1 MSYLVLARKWR
12 PQTFDDLVGQ
22 EAIGRML
29 RSALEHNKVA
39 HAYIFSGPRGVGKTS
54 TARILA
60 KALNCEQGPTATPC
74 NACASCRAITDG
86 SSLDVTEIDGASNT
100 GVDNVRDLRER
111 VRYAASGGRYKIY
124 IIDEAHMLSTAAF
137 NALLKTL
144 EEPPAHV
151 IFVLAT
157 TEPKRIPA
165 TVLSRCQHLPFRRI
179 GSQRIKERLAA
190 IVGEEGINASDTA
203 LDMVARVADG
213 SMRDALTILDQVGSI
228 SDDINLADLRDLLA
242 ITDTETLT
250 RVTSAVIE
258 GDAQAVVTMIA
269 DLTNAGTDLRAF
281 AKDLLQYVR
290 NLLIVKIVGG
300 GAGALEL
307 SDEEAGAL
315 ARLSEKTSQEHL
327 SLILAELVRSE
338 PVFRSAFHPRIALE
352 MTLIRL
358 ALLSHFSSVGD
369 AIRMLKGT
377 PSPHPM
383 SVGDAPEKRTRVKT
397 VSPPTAAEPQPAPPS
412 SAPSRETKG
421 MALKDVWDEVL
432 TRLEEMNRPLAYK
445 LKEGTCTFGES
456 EVRIVFN
463 GGLAVH
469 AESVTENLAVVKNVL
484 KETAGRDIGLSLET
498 SKGKA
503 PTKRELKEKALSDP
517 IVKEALELF
526 EGRIVDVIPQPKG
539 GDNV

>member
-1 MSYLVLARKWR
+1 
-12 PQTFDDLVGQ
+12 
-22 EAIGRML
+22 ML

-74 NACASCRAITDG
+74 NACTSCRAITDG

-179 GSQRIKERLAA
+179 GNLKIKERLTA
-190 IVGEEGINASDTA
+190 IVREEGINASDTA

-213 SMRDALTILDQVGSI
+213 SMRDALTILDQVGSV
-228 SDDINLADLRDLLA
+228 SDDINLSDLRDLLA

-258 GDAQAVVTMIA
+258 GDTKAVVTMIA

-307 SDEEAGAL
+307 SDEEASAL
-315 ARLSEKTSQEHL
+315 ARLAEKTSQEHL

-338 PVFRSAFHPRIALE
+338 PVLRTAFHPRIALE
-352 MTLIRL
+352 MALIRL

-369 AIRMLKGT
+369 AIKMLRGT
-377 PSPHPM
+377 SSPQPM
-383 SVGDAPEKRTRVKT
+383 TEGGAHEKRIRGKT
-397 VSPPTAAEPQPAPPS
+397 VSPPAADEPQSAPPR
-412 SAPSRETKG
+412 SAPSHEVKG
-421 MALKDVWDEVL
+421 TALKDVWDEVL
-432 TRLEEMNRPLAYK
+432 TRLEEINRPLAYK

-456 EVRIVFN
+456 EVKIVFN

-469 AESVTENLAVVKNVL
+469 AESVKENLAVVKNML

-503 PTKRELKEKALSDP
+503 PTKKELKEKALNDP

-526 EGRIVDVIPQPKG
+526 EGRIVDVIPQSKG